1 MRGLAVPIILGGLAA
16 GLGCK
21 PNVGAPASLITGPT
35 ILAVRGEPAEA
46 TEGQQVSYELLAVD
60 TDGRIPA
67 EDGAVSRPALWAI
80 CTSSKPPI
88 ETNAVNRACLDG
100 VALPGQY
107 GPTPTTFAAPMLTDA
122 CTLFGPITPPVPA
135 GQPQIRAR
143 DPDITGGYYLPV
155 RVSLWIPESLRRPG
169 MAGEDTLVGF
179 ELERIACGLA
189 NARSD
194 ITREFNATY
203 TSNLNP
209 HLAGVSL
216 TDDAN
221 PAGVQLLPDSATH
234 VGQGQTVTFEASWTA
249 DSAES
254 YPAFDVQTK
263 TLPTH
268 REALVVAWYATGG
281 SFEHDSTGRGED
293 ETELSTTN
301 QWTAGS
307 PGLVHLWMVL
317 RDNRGGTD
325 FAAYDIEVDP

>member
-1 MRGLAVPIILGGLAA
+1 MRGLAVTIILGGLAA

-21 PNVGAPASLITGPT
+21 PNVGAPASLIAGPT

-46 TEGQQVSYELLAVD
+46 AANEQVSYELLAVD

-67 EDGAVSRPALWAI
+67 DDNAVSRPALWAI
-80 CTSSKPPI
+80 CTTPKPPI

-100 VALPGQY
+100 VALPGQF
-107 GPTPTTFAAPMLTDA
+107 GPTPITFVAPMPSDA
-122 CTLFGPITPPVPA
+122 CTLFGPITPPVEP
-135 GQPQIRAR
+135 PIRPR

-155 RVSLWIPESLRRPG
+155 RVSLWIPEALRRPG
-169 MAGEDTLVGF
+169 MASEDTLVGF
-179 ELERIACGLA
+179 ELERISCGLA
-189 NARSD
+189 NAPSRFP
-194 ITREFNATY
+194 REYNATY
-203 TSNLNP
+203 TSNQNP
-209 HLAGVSL
+209 HLAGVAL

-254 YPAFDVQTK
+254 YPAYDVQTK
-263 TLPTH
+263 TLPTR

-293 ETELSTTN
+293 ETELSTSN

-325 FAAYDIEVDP
+325 FVGYDVEVDP